1 MRPKIIGL
9 PAGPGAHG
17 RIPQETASWPRRGR
31 RCSPAAPVAGRRVP
45 DPTSFR
51 LDRPDYSYM
60 HFGAGMH
67 ECFGLYMNREMVP
80 AICKAVLKR
89 SGLRRAPGDAG
100 RLRMESIFPMS
111 LVVEF
116 DA

>member
-1 MRPKIIGL
+1 
-9 PAGPGAHG
+9 
-17 RIPQETASWPRRGR
+17 
-31 RCSPAAPVAGRRVP
+31 
-45 DPTSFR
+45 
-51 LDRPDYSYM
+51 
-60 HFGAGMH
+60 MH

-89 SGLRRAPGDAG
+89 PGLRRAPGDSG